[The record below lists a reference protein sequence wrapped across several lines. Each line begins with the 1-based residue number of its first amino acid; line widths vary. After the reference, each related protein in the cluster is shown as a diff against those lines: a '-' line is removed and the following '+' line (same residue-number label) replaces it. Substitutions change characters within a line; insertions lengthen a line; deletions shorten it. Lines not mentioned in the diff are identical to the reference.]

1 MDPNASQV
9 HSHFRSC
16 TCAGVMNVQS
26 LGWKGKKKPNWA
38 PKTPLEGLEMKM
50 PKMPS
55 HCSFIFDMH
64 EL

>member
-1 MDPNASQV
+1 
-9 HSHFRSC
+9 
-16 TCAGVMNVQS
+16 MNVQS